1 MKSKLYIVSTP
12 IGNYEDIT
20 LRALRILKECDFIIC
35 EELKEARRFLSY
47 YKIEKEL
54 FPLNEHNE
62 NESANELIL
71 KLLVPKGW
79 TSKGKSAALIS
90 DCGTPLFSD
99 PGHLLVDLALQNR
112 IEVIPVPGAS
122 SLLTALVGSALD
134 FEKFYYYGWLSPK
147 KDIRRKQLLD
157 LRKRRSSGPNG
168 ETIVLM
174 DTPYRLKT
182 LLEDIVKLLGP
193 NIPCVLAFEL
203 TKEKEKFYRGNAQNI
218 LNAVER
224 ENLKGE
230 FVLIIKNQ

>member
-35 EELKEARRFLSY
+35 EEFKEARRLLAN
-47 YKIEKEL
+47 YKIQKEL
-54 FPLNEHNE
+54 FSLNEHTE
-62 NESANELIL
+62 NEAANDLIL
-71 KLLVPKGW
+71 KLLE
-79 TSKGKSAALIS
+79 GKSAALIS

-99 PGHLLVDLALQNR
+99 PGHLLVDLAIQNK
-112 IEVIPVPGAS
+112 INVIPIPGVS
-122 SLLTALVGSALD
+122 SLLTALVGSGLD

-157 LRKRRSSGPNG
+157 LKKRK

-174 DTPYRLKT
+174 DTPYRLKS
-182 LLEDIVKLLGP
+182 LMEDIVKILGS

-203 TKEKEKFYRGNAQNI
+203 TKEKEKFYRGDTGNI
-218 LNAVER
+218 LKIVEK

-230 FVLIIKNQ
+230 FVLIIRNNYK

>member
-1 MKSKLYIVSTP
+1 MKPKLYIVSTP

-35 EELKEARRFLSY
+35 EEFKEARRLLAN
-47 YKIEKEL
+47 YKIQKEL
-54 FPLNEHNE
+54 FSLNEHTE
-62 NESANELIL
+62 NEAANDLIL
-71 KLLVPKGW
+71 KLLE
-79 TSKGKSAALIS
+79 GKSAALIS

-99 PGHLLVDLALQNR
+99 PGHLLVDLAIQNR
-112 IEVIPVPGAS
+112 IDVIPIPGVS
-122 SLLTALVGSALD
+122 SLLTALVGSGLN

-157 LRKRRSSGPNG
+157 LKKRK

-174 DTPYRLKT
+174 DTPYRLKS
-182 LLEDIVKLLGP
+182 LMEDIVKLLGS

-203 TKEKEKFYRGNAQNI
+203 TKEKEKFYRGNTGNI
-218 LNAVER
+218 LKIVEK

-230 FVLIIKNQ
+230 FVLIIRNNYK

>member
-1 MKSKLYIVSTP
+1 MKPKLYIVSTP

-35 EELKEARRFLSY
+35 EEFKEARRLLAN
-47 YKIEKEL
+47 YKIQKEL
-54 FPLNEHNE
+54 FSLNEHTE
-62 NESANELIL
+62 NEAANDLIL
-71 KLLVPKGW
+71 KLLE
-79 TSKGKSAALIS
+79 GKSAALIS

-99 PGHLLVDLALQNR
+99 PGHLLVDLAIQNK
-112 IEVIPVPGAS
+112 IDVIPIPGVS
-122 SLLTALVGSALD
+122 SLLTALVGSGLD

-157 LRKRRSSGPNG
+157 LKKRK

-174 DTPYRLKT
+174 DTPYRLKS
-182 LLEDIVKLLGP
+182 LMEDIVKLLGS

-203 TKEKEKFYRGNAQNI
+203 TKEKEKFYRGNTGNI
-218 LNAVER
+218 LKIVEK

-230 FVLIIKNQ
+230 FVLIIRNNYK